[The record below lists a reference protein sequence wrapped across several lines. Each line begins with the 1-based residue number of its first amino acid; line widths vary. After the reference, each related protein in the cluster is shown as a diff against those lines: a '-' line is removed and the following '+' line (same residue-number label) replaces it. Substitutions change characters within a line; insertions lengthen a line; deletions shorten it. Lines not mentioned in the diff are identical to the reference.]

1 MEVIFWWMP
10 LLWLV
15 VIAGV
20 VAAMLWL
27 RRKRGARDA
36 TSLPIA
42 NSERLT
48 TLPGYARA
56 LRRYRLLLAG
66 VCASIVILLLMGIGL
81 TMRFASV
88 DVRQPEL
95 KSRDIVLCL
104 DVSGSMIDYD
114 SEVVDVFSDLAE
126 QFEGERISLVIF
138 NASAVTY
145 FPLTSDY
152 DYIQKQF
159 AKLQEEFVSPDQSYY
174 EGTLIGDGSSL
185 VGDGLASCAT
195 KFDSPDAPRSRSVIL
210 VTDNLIAGEQIF
222 TLPEAGQL
230 AADRRV
236 RVYGINP
243 GDSEAKEYLDDL
255 ATEFK
260 QVVEATGGGYYALE
274 DPDNIP
280 AIVDSITAEQA
291 ALMKGPVQLV
301 RNDEPGFFVL
311 LAFLG
316 VAGLFVL
323 GWRLKR

>member
-10 LLWLV
+10 LLWLL

-20 VAAMLWL
+20 VAVLLWL
-27 RRKRGARDA
+27 RRKRAGADSS
-36 TSLPIA
+36 SLPIA

-48 TLPGYARA
+48 SLPGYARA
-56 LRRYRLLLAG
+56 LRRYRALLAG
-66 VCASIVILLLMGIGL
+66 VCASIVILLLVGIGL

-114 SEVVDVFSDLAE
+114 SEVVDVFSDLADE
-126 QFEGERISLVIF
+126 FEGERISLVIF

-152 DYIQKQF
+152 DYIQRQF

-195 KFDSPDAPRSRSVIL
+195 KFDAPDDPRSRSVIL

-230 AADRRV
+230 AADRNV

-243 GDSEAKEYLDDL
+243 GDSSAKSYLDEL

-260 QVVEATGGGYYALE
+260 QVVEATGGGYFALE
-274 DPDNIP
+274 DPENIP
-280 AIVDSITAEQA
+280 AIVDAITAEQA

-301 RNDEPGFFVL
+301 RTDEPGFFVL

-323 GWRLKR
+323 AWRLRR

>member
-10 LLWLV
+10 FLWLAVIAAVVFVLLWL
-15 VIAGV
+15 
-20 VAAMLWL
+20 
-27 RRKRGARDA
+27 RKKRGGTDA
-36 TSLPIA
+36 ASLPIA

-56 LRRYRLLLAG
+56 LARYRALLAG
-66 VCASIVILLLMGIGL
+66 VCASIVVLLLVGIGL

-114 SEVVDVFSDLAE
+114 SEVVDVFSELAE
-126 QFEGERISLVIF
+126 EFEGERISLVIF

-152 DYIQKQF
+152 EYIQRQF
-159 AKLQEEFVSPDQSYY
+159 TKLQDEFVSPEQSYY

-195 KFDSPDAPRSRSVIL
+195 KFDSPDKPRSRSVIL

-222 TLPEAGQL
+222 SLPEAGQL
-230 AADRRV
+230 AAERNV

-243 GDSEAKEYLDDL
+243 GDTSSKSYLDEL

-260 QVVEATGGGYYALE
+260 EVVEATGGGYYALADKE
-274 DPDNIP
+274 NIP

-291 ALMKGPVQLV
+291 ALLKGPVQLV
-301 RNDEPGFFVL
+301 RTDEPGFFVL

-316 VAGLFVL
+316 VAGLFLL